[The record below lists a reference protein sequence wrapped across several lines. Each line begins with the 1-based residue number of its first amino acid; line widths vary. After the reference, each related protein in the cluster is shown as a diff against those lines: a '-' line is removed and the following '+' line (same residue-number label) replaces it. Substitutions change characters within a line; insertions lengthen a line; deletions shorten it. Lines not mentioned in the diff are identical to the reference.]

1 MKRRE
6 KPQISPDRLKP
17 LLEFDNLD
25 RGTRIHK
32 ALDQSTSHWQ
42 LRTLIL
48 RGIDPKKQCLMCETL
63 DGIPEAV
70 PFDHLGAYY
79 VNINHVDSKHDYKK
93 QTKPKKIIWR
103 PIKN

>member
-1 MKRRE
+1 MNRKE

-25 RGTRIHK
+25 KGIKIHK
-32 ALDQSTSHWQ
+32 ALDQTTSHWQ

-48 RGIDPKKQCLMCETL
+48 KGIDAKKECLLCETL

-70 PFDHLGAYY
+70 PFHELREYY
-79 VNINHVDSKHDYKK
+79 INMNHVDSKHDYKK
-93 QTKPKKIIWR
+93 TTKPKKSYADLS
-103 PIKN
+103 